1 MKIAR
6 IRTATGVLHAARQA
20 DGSLVRLEG
29 GPFESLR
36 ETGEVVEGELLAPVL
51 PPAIYCIGLN
61 YRAHADE
68 TGFNVPE
75 FPVVFMK
82 APTAV
87 QNPGGPIL
95 LPSAAVSETVD
106 YEAELAVVIG
116 RAGRNLPRER
126 ALDHVLGY
134 TCANDVSARNWQ
146 TSRGGGQYCRAKTFD
161 TFCPLGPEIVT
172 ADEIPDPGKLR
183 ISSRVNGDLRQ
194 DSTTADMIFDVPALI
209 EFLSRD
215 TTLAAGTVILT
226 GTPSGVGV
234 ALRPPRYLRDG
245 DSVEI
250 TVEGIGTLINPVRA
264 GGRA

>member
-6 IRTATGVLHAARQA
+6 IRTASEILHAARQP
-20 DGSLVRLEG
+20 DGSLVRLG
-29 GPFESLR
+29 GDPFESPR
-36 ETGEVVEGELLAPVL
+36 ETGEVVAGELLAPVV

-68 TGFNVPE
+68 TGFKVPE

-87 QNPGGPIL
+87 QHPGGPIL
-95 LPSAAVSETVD
+95 LPAAAVSETVD

-116 RAGRNLPRER
+116 RAGKNIPREK
-126 ALDHVLGY
+126 ALDHVFGY

-172 ADEIPDPGKLR
+172 TDEIPDPGNLR
-183 ISSRVNGDLRQ
+183 VSSRVNGDLRQ
-194 DSTTADMIFDVPALI
+194 DSTTAEMIFDIPALV

-215 TTLAAGTVILT
+215 TTLAPGTLILT

-245 DSVEI
+245 DSVAI
-250 TVEGIGTLINPVRA
+250 TVEGIGTLTSPVRA
-264 GGRA
+264 AG

>member
-6 IRTATGVLHAARQA
+6 IRTGSEILHAARQP

-29 GPFESLR
+29 DLFEFPR
-36 ETGEVVEGELLAPVL
+36 ESGEVIEGELLAPVV

-68 TGFNVPE
+68 TGLKVPE

-87 QNPGGPIL
+87 QHPGGPIL
-95 LPSAAVSETVD
+95 LPAATVSETVD

-116 RAGRNLPRER
+116 RGGKNISREK
-126 ALDHVLGY
+126 ALEHVLGY

-172 ADEIPDPGKLR
+172 TDEIPNPGKLR
-183 ISSRVNGDLRQ
+183 ISSRVNGELRQ
-194 DSTTADMIFDVPALI
+194 DSTTADMIFDVPDLV

-215 TTLAAGTVILT
+215 TTLAPGTVILT

-250 TVEGIGTLINPVRA
+250 AIEGIGSLTNPVLAAR
-264 GGRA
+264 RS